1 MLSCLFLLL
10 LRRCGRAFLSP
21 IEAGTT
27 DVPGH
32 RRWNNASLKRP
43 LSLAHF
49 VSKQSSASSPFPFV
63 SPSYV
68 VEVDVIFMFTYFLS
82 QESLLIPIII
92 VINKFFVGN
101 FEMYHYS
108 F

>member
-49 VSKQSSASSPFPFV
+49 VSPVEAVFSFV
-63 SPSYV
+63 AFSLHFSLPLCCNIV
-68 VEVDVIFMFTYFLS
+68 GVDVIFIFIIFFVS
-82 QESLLIPIII
+82 QELG
-92 VINKFFVGN
+92 VR
-101 FEMYHYS
+101 
-108 F
+108 

>member
-49 VSKQSSASSPFPFV
+49 VSKQSSASSPFFSVSASHFV
-63 SPSYV
+63 VILLEPMLFSYLLFSFTR
-68 VEVDVIFMFTYFLS
+68 ESVDS
-82 QESLLIPIII
+82 
-92 VINKFFVGN
+92 NNNCDK
-101 FEMYHYS
+101 
-108 F
+108 